1 MSCFR
6 LLAAAL
12 TLSLGLLL
20 AQPALADELFSRV
33 KTDAVFATPDLP
45 ATGGKP
51 GEISEKGER
60 IGNLSLLF
68 DRIRDSG
75 LEPQRE
81 GEQAVLISL
90 QHSRWTFPIRLE
102 LVDQGQKV
110 LVQLALE
117 SSDKK
122 PLPADRLTGL
132 LAANSQ
138 IRPACFTF
146 SATRK
151 RLELVVPLANEN
163 LSARALR
170 EELRNLASLAEKTAP
185 VWDSANAATN
195 GATPPASTT
204 PPASPVSALVG
215 KWSASR
221 SATESFTLQL
231 KTDGSFELVHV
242 RAGRSSRSTGRFE
255 FTGRQL
261 TLTGSD
267 NAKIVGEVGNLA
279 AKSFEFTPNNSA
291 AAKLAFQKA
300 S

>member
-1 MSCFR
+1 
-6 LLAAAL
+6 
-12 TLSLGLLL
+12 
-20 AQPALADELFSRV
+20 V
-33 KTDAVFATPDLP
+33 KTDAVFATPASP

-51 GEISEKGER
+51 GDISEKGER
-60 IGNLSLLF
+60 MGTVSLLF
-68 DRIRDSG
+68 DRLRDSG

-81 GEQAVLISL
+81 GEQAVLVSL

-102 LVDQGQKV
+102 LVDQAQKV
-110 LVQLALE
+110 LVQLSLE
-117 SSDKK
+117 PSDKK
-122 PLPADRLTGL
+122 PLSADRLTGL

-146 SATRK
+146 NATRK
-151 RLELVVPLANEN
+151 RLELVVPLTNDN

-170 EELRNLASLAEKTAP
+170 EELRNLAGLAEKTAP
-185 VWDSANAATN
+185 VWDSATSGAN
-195 GATPPASTT
+195 GASPGNTPPASSVAAA
-204 PPASPVSALVG
+204 PATSANSLVG

-231 KTDGSFELVHV
+231 KADGSFELVHLQ
-242 RAGRSSRSTGRFE
+242 AGRSTRSAGRFE

-261 TLTGSD
+261 TLAGSD
-267 NAKIVGEVGNLA
+267 KVKIVGEVGNVA
-279 AKSFEFTPNNSA
+279 AKSFDFTPNNAA